1 MQAVVHSRARG
12 LTLSKHDAPRS
23 AAHCA
28 GQYMAYRKNGPC
40 RPKVDKE
47 TGGEPDSS
55 CSLPLNVAKTTPR
68 QVSIQGN
75 QMLVDV

>member
-1 MQAVVHSRARG
+1 
-12 LTLSKHDAPRS
+12 
-23 AAHCA
+23 
-28 GQYMAYRKNGPC
+28 MAYRKNGPC
-40 RPKVDKE
+40 RPKVDTE